1 MTDIARCSVV
11 TLCSLVLVAA
21 LTTGCVHRAPDG
33 RATIR
38 IIEDSVYLT
47 RSSDGPLFR
56 VTSVVRNVG
65 TRPLYSGGCGPEVQ
79 RKIDD
84 RWLTVSRQ
92 LCLGPNRLFIAVGDS
107 IVIPVA
113 ALNAT
118 QQSPYYKLDPG
129 LYRLLF
135 GLGTKGSPD
144 SNLEVLPTSNRVSP
158 TFEVREVRR

>member
-1 MTDIARCSVV
+1 VRCNAISMLSLGLVIAIS
-11 TLCSLVLVAA
+11 
-21 LTTGCVHRAPDG
+21 GCVHRAPVTS
-33 RATIR
+33 AAIR
-38 IIEDSVYLT
+38 IVEDSVYLRHT
-47 RSSDGPLFR
+47 PDGPLFR

-113 ALNAT
+113 ALSAT
-118 QQSPYYKLDPG
+118 QQNPLPSPYYKLDPG

-135 GLGTKGSPD
+135 GLGTKGRPD
-144 SNLEVLPTSNRVSP
+144 GNLEVLPTSNRVSP
-158 TFEVREVRR
+158 TFEVREARH